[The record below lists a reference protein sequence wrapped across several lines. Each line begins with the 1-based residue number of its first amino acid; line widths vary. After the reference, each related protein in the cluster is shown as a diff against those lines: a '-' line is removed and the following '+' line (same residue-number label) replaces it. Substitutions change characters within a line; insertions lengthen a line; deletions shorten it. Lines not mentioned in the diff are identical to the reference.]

1 MEHPQRTDARWSTRG
16 LLVQYLKRLLK
27 WEAWDIVAM
36 GSDKSNERQGPVQGL
51 VTNTNTLK
59 LPGVFPKVN
68 DQSQKG

>member
-1 MEHPQRTDARWSTRG
+1 MEHPQRTDAHWSTRG

-27 WEAWDIVAM
+27 WEAWDNVAM
-36 GSDKSNERQGPVQGL
+36 GSDKSNERQAVQGL

-59 LPGVFPKVN
+59 LSGVLPKVN